1 MKRIILAV
9 VMSFVLLSV
18 GQIDFSY
25 AGVFSSNDTG
35 LVGINDAEEY
45 SPIVLAQA
53 YDEPAEEEVEEERE
67 EEYEEEPAPS
77 KYDLMPAVE
86 EAEDEDPEPEEEE
99 YEEINE

>member
-9 VMSFVLLSV
+9 VVSFVLLSV

-25 AGVFSSNDTG
+25 AEVFSNNDTG
-35 LVGINDAEEY
+35 LVGTNDAEEY
-45 SPIVLAQA
+45 SPIVLVQD

-86 EAEDEDPEPEEEE
+86 EAEDADPEPEEAE

>member
-18 GQIDFSY
+18 GQIDLSY
-25 AGVFSSNDTG
+25 AGAFSNNDTG
-35 LVGINDAEEY
+35 LVGTNDAEEY

-67 EEYEEEPAPS
+67 EEYEEAPAPS

-86 EAEDEDPEPEEEE
+86 EAEDEDPEPEEAE

>member
-25 AGVFSSNDTG
+25 AGAFLNNDTG
-35 LVGINDAEEY
+35 LVRTNDAEEY

-53 YDEPAEEEVEEERE
+53 YDEPVEEEVEEERE
-67 EEYEEEPAPS
+67 EEIVEEPAPS
-77 KYDLMPAVE
+77 KDDLMPAVE
-86 EAEDEDPEPEEEE
+86 EEEDPEEEE
-99 YEEINE
+99 YEEIKE

>member
-1 MKRIILAV
+1 MKRIILTV

-25 AGVFSSNDTG
+25 AGAFSNNDTG
-35 LVGINDAEEY
+35 LAGINDVEEY

-53 YDEPAEEEVEEERE
+53 YDEPVEEEVDEERE

-86 EAEDEDPEPEEEE
+86 EAEDEDPEPEEAE